1 MRFFSDNFF
10 SDDEKQ
16 ALMKSEYFKKEN
28 TAIRPGEQVNTGY
41 SDGRIKS
48 VARSIAHNDFVFL
61 WGILGLYL
69 AAALFAMVSHTNL
82 LA

>member
-10 SDDEKQ
+10 SPDEKQ
-16 ALMKSEYFKKEN
+16 ALMKSEYFKQEN

-41 SDGRIKS
+41 SDSKLKS
-48 VARSIAHNDFVFL
+48 LARAVGHNDFVFL
-61 WGILGLYL
+61 WGILGLYVVVAVL
-69 AAALFAMVSHTNL
+69 EMVSHTNL